1 MKTYNL
7 TALGRNEI
15 KGLKLTQEQV
25 EAMIGNQA
33 VERLEEVMASGK
45 VKVLKGLD
53 SLEKDS
59 LHKFVV
65 KI

>member
-1 MKTYNL
+1 MKMYNL
-7 TALGRNEI
+7 TALGRNQI
-15 KGLKLTQEQV
+15 KGLKLTEEQAQ
-25 EAMIGNQA
+25 AMIENQA

-45 VKVLKGLD
+45 VKVLKGSD
-53 SLEKDS
+53 SLQKDS